1 MTKIYTTNT
10 CKRYTISLKFWDA
23 AKAEYSEDY
32 LADLIAES
40 AEQDGLHRLS
50 SDCYVALQ
58 RTVDKIVAYWLGQV
72 DTANG
77 GEDAEQLHALPD
89 GQEWNLDVDEEEY
102 CPVTEEENI
111 PTPADLEYIMQ
122 HSDQWI
128 PEYCDELI
136 RMADMEDEAEA
147 EAEKDDPNFERIWYA
162 AAEKLGIDIDCI
174 Y

>member
-10 CKRYTISLKFWDA
+10 CKRYTVSIRVYRDDQLRCD
-23 AKAEYSEDY
+23 ED
-32 LADLIAES
+32 LSADLIAET
-40 AEQDGLHRLS
+40 AEQSGLHRIGA
-50 SDCYVALQ
+50 DCYVAMQ
-58 RTVDKIVAYWLGQV
+58 STVDEIIAYWQEQV
-72 DTANG
+72 DTASSG
-77 GEDAEQLHALPD
+77 KDAERLHALPA
-89 GQEWNLDVDEEEY
+89 GKEWDLDVDEEEY
-102 CPVTEEENI
+102 RPVTEEEVI

-147 EAEKDDPNFERIWYA
+147 EAQKEDPDYERLWYK